1 MSRQT
6 LFSGY
11 RLLPCVVVIALVV
24 MATLRLMPDLTVND
38 PVVRIVVAHKGVS
51 LPDGFFLYQQL
62 TARGVTIKS
71 ITPGPDSLIIHLENQ
86 EQQLAARRILSH
98 ILSDAYTA
106 V

>member
-1 MSRQT
+1 MSRQK

-11 RLLPCVVVIALVV
+11 RLLPFVVVVALIIL
-24 MATLRLMPDLTVND
+24 ATIRLMPGLSVDD
-38 PVVRIVVAHKGVS
+38 PVVRIVVTHKGMS

-62 TARGVTIKS
+62 TARGITIKS
-71 ITPGPDSLIIHLENQ
+71 ITPDQDSLVIHLENE

-98 ILSDAYTA
+98 ILPDAYTT